1 MHALPKPAAEELQLS
16 QRLRSHILHEI
27 AVKEGWISFT
37 RFMELALYTP
47 GLGYYTGGA
56 NKFGEGGDFVTAPG
70 ISALFG
76 RTLSQPLGAL
86 LQEIPGGILELG
98 AGDAKLAIHILK
110 ELETRQGLLP
120 PYYILEISGEL
131 QQRQQ
136 QAIERHIPH
145 LAKQVQ
151 WLDKLPQHF
160 KGAVLAN
167 EVFDALPTS
176 LVYWGKET
184 ILERGVSAS
193 EDRFI
198 WQDRPLTSA
207 ELYAIAQSIQVPS
220 GYLSEINLR
229 ARSLMRTLASILEEG
244 AVLILDYGFPQHEYY
259 HPQRNCGTVMCH
271 YRHYAHDD
279 PFFLPGLQDITSHV
293 DFTALAHEAVDAGL
307 SVLGYATQAQFLLDC
322 GILNLLE
329 ETPADNVSE
338 YSPLAAQVQKL
349 LSPAEMGELFKVL
362 ILKKGSVH
370 ALDYLASGNRSLG
383 FGL

>member
-1 MHALPKPAAEELQLS
+1 MHALPKPSPEELQLS
-16 QRLRSHILHEI
+16 QRLRRLILHEI
-27 AVKEGWISFT
+27 AAKDDWISFA
-37 RFMELALYTP
+37 RFMELALYLP
-47 GLGYYTGGA
+47 GLGYYTGAA
-56 NKFGEGGDFVTAPG
+56 NKFGEGGDFVTASG
-70 ISALFG
+70 ISAFFG
-76 RTLSQPLGAL
+76 RTLSQPLAAL

-98 AGDAKLAIHILK
+98 AGDANLAIHILK
-110 ELETRQGLLP
+110 ELETRHSLLP
-120 PYYILEISGEL
+120 RYYILEISGEL

-145 LAKQVQ
+145 LARQVQ

-160 KGAVLAN
+160 RGVVLAN

-176 LVYWGKET
+176 LVYWDKET
-184 ILERGVSAS
+184 ILERGVSVS

-198 WQDRPLTSA
+198 WQNRPPTSE
-207 ELYAIAQSIQVPS
+207 ELYAIAQTIHVPP

-244 AVLILDYGFPQHEYY
+244 AILILDYGFPQHEYY
-259 HPQRNCGTVMCH
+259 HPQRNRGTVMCH

-293 DFTALAHEAVDAGL
+293 DFTALANEATAGGL
-307 SVLGYATQAQFLLDC
+307 SLLSYLTQAQFLLGC
-322 GILNLLE
+322 GILNLLA
-329 ETPADNVSE
+329 ETPAENVSE

-362 ILKKGSVH
+362 VLKKGSVH
-370 ALDYLASGNRSLG
+370 ALDYLESSNRSLG
-383 FGL
+383 FRL